1 MNIYIN
7 GYIMMSYNN
16 NERSK
21 NFKNTKVKPKIYMVI
36 LIIVVTLIKM
46 TKLMTLTKTA
56 TETVLRII

>member
-7 GYIMMSYNN
+7 GYITMSYNN

>member
-21 NFKNTKVKPKIYMVI
+21 NFKNTKVKPTIYTVI

-46 TKLMTLTKTA
+46 TKSMTLTKTA
-56 TETVLRII
+56 TKTVLRII